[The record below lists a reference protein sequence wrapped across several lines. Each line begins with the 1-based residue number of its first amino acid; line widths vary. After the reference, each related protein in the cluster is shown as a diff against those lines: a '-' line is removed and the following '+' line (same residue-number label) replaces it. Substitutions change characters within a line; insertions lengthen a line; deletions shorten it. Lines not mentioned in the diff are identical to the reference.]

1 MREQE
6 TPEAQKRAL
15 DKLINREVFLEQE
28 LATCDEPIKIKD
40 LLKQRDS
47 DLKTTISI
55 NEWAL
60 FTIGA

>member
-28 LATCDEPIKIKD
+28 LAISDEPIKIKD

-47 DLKTTISI
+47 DLKTTINI
-55 NEWAL
+55 
-60 FTIGA
+60 

>member
-28 LATCDEPIKIKD
+28 LATSDEPIKIKD